1 MDMTVSTADKSL
13 RLEQLVEIDPLKGR
27 TMKTNLI
34 PTSLLALALMA
45 LAPAHAFA
53 QDVGGLG
60 MMLDLLDLVVADA
73 SVPSAT
79 ESR

>member
-1 MDMTVSTADKSL
+1 
-13 RLEQLVEIDPLKGR
+13 
-27 TMKTNLI
+27 MKTNLI

-60 MMLDLLDLVVADA
+60 MMLDLLYVIDDA
-73 SVPSAT
+73 GVPSAKG
-79 ESR
+79 SQ

>member
-1 MDMTVSTADKSL
+1 MTISTGDKSL

-53 QDVGGLG
+53 QDVGGPG
-60 MMLDLLDLVVADA
+60 MMVDLLYLIDADA
-73 SVPSAT
+73 SVPSAKG
-79 ESR
+79 SQ